1 MSEPYK
7 PVLVI
12 PSYNPGGLVE
22 GVVQSVVGHGVPV
35 WVMVDGSNDE
45 SLDILGRLAKEHS
58 NLRVFEFP
66 SNRGKGS
73 VMFEA
78 AETALSEGF
87 THLHSFDSDGQH
99 PADYVPKF
107 LELSEQSPEAMVL
120 GKPQFGEEAPLE
132 RIWGR
137 KAANFWTSVV
147 TMGGGIGDSL
157 FGMRVYPV
165 PELYRAMS
173 STRWA
178 RRFDFEPETV
188 VRLSWLGVDAINL
201 STPVRYLN
209 EAEGGVSH
217 FRYLRDNCLLTG
229 MYARLLIESF
239 FRSISLICLRWKKR
253 TR

>member
-1 MSEPYK
+1 MSVTYQ
-7 PVLVI
+7 PVIVI

-22 GVVQSVVGHGVPV
+22 GVVRSVAGYGVPV
-35 WVMVDGSNDE
+35 WVMVDGSSDE
-45 SLDILGRLAKEHS
+45 SPQILERLAEDYP
-58 NLRVFEFP
+58 NLRVFRFP
-66 SNRGKGS
+66 INRGKGS

-78 AETALSEGF
+78 AEAALSEGF
-87 THLHSFDSDGQH
+87 THLLSFDSDGQH
-99 PADYVPKF
+99 PGDYVARY
-107 LELSEQSPEAMVL
+107 LELSEKNPSAMIL
-120 GKPQFGEEAPLE
+120 GKPQFGEEAPFE

-147 TMGGGIGDSL
+147 TLGGGIGDSL

-165 PELYRAMS
+165 PELHRAMA
-173 STRWA
+173 STGWA

-188 VRLSWLGVDAINL
+188 VRLSWLGVDAINV

-217 FRYLRDNCLLTG
+217 FRYLRDNCLLIG

-239 FRSISLICLRWKKR
+239 FRSISLMRLRCRKR
-253 TR
+253 AR